1 MQCFLPGHRSM
12 QTLFAPPKAM
22 FFQMTSQIESKL
34 LEFLDSLSTR
44 HFMKL
49 RHVNNF
55 ANETFSKQNSLQYA
69 KLSVKLMHTNQ
80 TKFITTAEDRWLSW
94 WVGKYNR
101 IFKFTLSNFIFNL
114 INLLLQ
120 KDFNKSVLALAETS
134 TVRHTTHDARGSPL
148 TIPHLALC
156 ARWAKNFR

>member
-1 MQCFLPGHRSM
+1 M

-80 TKFITTAEDRWLSW
+80 TKFITTAEDR
-94 WVGKYNR
+94 
-101 IFKFTLSNFIFNL
+101 
-114 INLLLQ
+114 
-120 KDFNKSVLALAETS
+120 
-134 TVRHTTHDARGSPL
+134 
-148 TIPHLALC
+148 
-156 ARWAKNFR
+156 